1 MINEEEKQFKAWWYR
16 VTGLHTEFSKDPME
30 TAEIAF
36 KAGWEAATLSEIKA
50 KLLIEATGHDCW

>member
-1 MINEEEKQFKAWWYR
+1 MINGQEEQFKAWWYR

-36 KAGWEAATLSEIKA
+36 KAGWDASKAEIKA